1 LDYNMS
7 LIYSP
12 KIVTDGLVLCLDA
25 KQNSSFPSIT
35 LPVKDGLILWLDAA
49 DDNVFNYSSGT
60 TNVSQWRDKSGLN
73 NHVNQTN
80 ITYQPE
86 RSTSTNGKKT
96 ILFSSDYL
104 ITDSN
109 ILKAYTSYTKI
120 AVVKQTSNSTGNI
133 IGKSTGANTTFWYSG
148 SNNIRLYHNST
159 TILTSSIATTLNTW
173 NILSGSFDSVS
184 LNANIYVNGSSGGS
198 ATSPTVTQI
207 TTDSDVEIGGFGG
220 AANYFTGEISE
231 ILIFN
236 RVLSTTELKQVH
248 TYLGQKWG
256 ISNNDKIWCD
266 LSGNNHVC
274 SLYGSP
280 SWDGLK
286 FAFPD
291 NQITVYAV
299 LPVNALNGLTSG
311 TIYTLELITSFDNTN
326 SEYFFSC
333 ATAANNN
340 LFIIFKSTILQPFA
354 ATQGLGTPTP
364 IAAGETMHLMITN
377 NSGTVSIYKNGEFTC
392 SWTGSVCDNDL
403 KTTEGWVLNQEQDSV
418 LGGFDPTQCAAM
430 KTSVIRLYDKVLSA
444 QEIKQNFNAT
454 RSRFGL

>member
-1 LDYNMS
+1 MALT
-7 LIYSP
+7 YSP

-60 TNVSQWRDKSGLN
+60 AVSQWRDKSGLN

-80 ITYQPE
+80 TTYQPE

-120 AVVKQTSNSTGNI
+120 AVVKQTSTSTNGNI
-133 IGKSTGANTTFWYSG
+133 IGKSTGANTTFWYG
-148 SNNIRLYHNST
+148 ASNSIRLYHNSA

-173 NILSGSFDSVS
+173 NILSGSFDSVL

-207 TTDSDVEIGGFGG
+207 TTDSDVEIGGFNG
-220 AANYFTGEISE
+220 AGYYFTGEISE

-266 LSGNNHVC
+266 LSGNNNHATIV
-274 SLYGSP
+274 GSV
-280 SWDGLK
+280 SHSNGI
-286 FAFPD
+286 F
-291 NQITVYAV
+291 T
-299 LPVNALNGLTSG
+299 LPGTSG
-311 TIYTLELITSFDNTN
+311 SYIEQLSLNLSTTNHTIIGASRYVTVGGRVFSGGANNWLMGHWTTSTVKYYANGWVTSTTNNEQSDTNWRIYAAIGNYTSDLWSFYVNGSIHTVANSGGTN
-326 SEYFFSC
+326 GPNGFIIGRRYETDSEYSNSQVAFLLAYNRILS
-333 ATAANNN
+333 
-340 LFIIFKSTILQPFA
+340 SSEILQ
-354 ATQGLGTPTP
+354 
-364 IAAGETMHLMITN
+364 N
-377 NSGTVSIYKNGEFTC
+377 YN
-392 SWTGSVCDNDL
+392 
-403 KTTEGWVLNQEQDSV
+403 
-418 LGGFDPTQCAAM
+418 AM
-430 KTSVIRLYDKVLSA
+430 KGR
-444 QEIKQNFNAT
+444 FN
-454 RSRFGL
+454 L